1 MVKVIST
8 FGLKPG
14 YDPEETYQLWIKEHV
29 PYVKKTLHP
38 ELRGYVIGRVVQSV
52 TGGQFFGAVQLSFA
66 TVEDARRALNR
77 LLTGPEDEFMKRIT
91 DFRRVIIEERDVM

>member
-29 PYVKKTLHP
+29 PYVKKTMHP

-52 TGGQFFGAVQLSFA
+52 TGGEFFGAVQLSFETA
-66 TVEDARRALNR
+66 EGAKRALNR
-77 LLTGPEDEFMKRIT
+77 LLASSEDDFMRRIT

>member
-8 FGLKPG
+8 FGLRPG

-29 PYVKKTLHP
+29 PYIKKTLHP
-38 ELRGYVIGRVVQSV
+38 ELRGYVTGRVVQSV
-52 TGGQFFGAVQLSFA
+52 TGGEFFGAVQLSFEA
-66 TVEDARRALNR
+66 AEGAKRAMNR
-77 LLTGPEDEFMKRIT
+77 LLASPEDEFMKGIT

>member
-8 FGLKPG
+8 FGLRPG
-14 YDPEETYQLWIKEHV
+14 YDPEETYQLWTKEHV
-29 PYVKKTLHP
+29 PYIKKTLHP

-52 TGGQFFGAVQLSFA
+52 TGGVFFGAVQLSFETA
-66 TVEDARRALNR
+66 EAAKRAMNR
-77 LLTGPEDEFMKRIT
+77 LLASPEDEFMKRIT